1 MSKAGEIIV
10 VEDDADDRGFFETVV
25 RELNINN
32 ELVWFDNTDEA
43 YKYLMETTKSIF
55 MIFSDV
61 NLPGKNGLE
70 FKLKID
76 TTPKLR
82 KKSIPF
88 VFYSTQVNQR
98 DVNDAFINM
107 TVQGFFK
114 KGSDHEESKTLL
126 KTIFDYWRLS
136 KHPNTQ

>member
-1 MSKAGEIIV
+1 MSKAGQIIIL
-10 VEDDADDRGFFETVV
+10 EDDADDRIFFESVV
-25 RELNINN
+25 RDLEITN
-32 ELVWFDNTDEA
+32 ELVWFDNADDG
-43 YKYLMETTKSIF
+43 YDYLMETTKSIF

-88 VFYSTQVNQR
+88 VFYSTQTTQR
-98 DVNDAFINM
+98 DINDAYLNM

-114 KGSDHEESKTLL
+114 KGIDYEESKILL

-136 KHPNTQ
+136 KHPNN

>member
-1 MSKAGEIIV
+1 MGKAGEILI
-10 VEDDADDRGFFETVV
+10 VEDDADDRTFFETVI
-25 RELNINN
+25 RELNVPN
-32 ELVWFDNTDEA
+32 ELVWFDNTDDA
-43 YKYLMETTKSIF
+43 YNYLMETTKSIF

-70 FKLKID
+70 FKLRID

-98 DVNDAFINM
+98 DVNDAYINM

-114 KGSDHEESKTLL
+114 KGIDHEESKMLL

-136 KHPNTQ
+136 KHPNT